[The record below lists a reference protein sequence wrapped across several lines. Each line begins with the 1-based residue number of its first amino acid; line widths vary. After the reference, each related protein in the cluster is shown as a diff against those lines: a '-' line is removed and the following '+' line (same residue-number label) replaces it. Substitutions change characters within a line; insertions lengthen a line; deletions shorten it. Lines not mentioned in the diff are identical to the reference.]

1 MNPESIPADGHP
13 ARLAVGIVGA
23 GRAGTALGVALARAG
38 HQVVAASAVSDASLR
53 RARANFPAAVI
64 TEPSQVLRRADLA
77 LLTVPD
83 DALPGLVAGLA
94 ATGAPLEG
102 RMLAHASGRYGV
114 SVLEPAVRQGAL
126 PLALHPVMTF
136 TGRADD
142 VDRLR
147 GTSFGVTAPE
157 VLRPAAE
164 ALVIEMGGEPVFIAE
179 EHRDLYH
186 AAIAGAAN
194 HLITLVAQAMD
205 LLRTAGVAE
214 PARLLAPLLSAS
226 LDNALR
232 FGDAGLTGPVA
243 RGDAA
248 TVAAHVAALEAA
260 AGTAAAATRPL
271 PRRVPRRRARGGRLR
286 GHGPADRGPRARG
299 RDPAARRRRTPARR
313 ARRPPVSDGPQL
325 ATTRADLAAARALMP
340 GPVVLAPTMG
350 ALHDGHARLLG
361 AARTL
366 AGPRGSVIVSIF
378 VNPLQFGPNEDLDR
392 YPRTLDADLAICA
405 REGADLVFAPAAAEM
420 YPGGPPEVT
429 VDPGPAGQRFEGEF
443 RPGFFGGVLTV
454 VLKLLH
460 LTRPAV
466 AVFGQK
472 DAQQLALVRRM
483 VTDLNLDVVIEPVPT
498 VRDADGLA
506 TSSRNR
512 YLSAADRAVA
522 LALPR
527 ALRAGQ
533 AEAGGGADAVLAAAR
548 AVLRAQPALAVD
560 YVALVDPGTFGPAGT
575 GPALL
580 VAAARAGTTRL
591 IDNMALVL
599 PAEGAGDAAH
609 H

>member
-1 MNPESIPADGHP
+1 
-13 ARLAVGIVGA
+13 
-23 GRAGTALGVALARAG
+23 
-38 HQVVAASAVSDASLR
+38 
-53 RARANFPAAVI
+53 
-64 TEPSQVLRRADLA
+64 
-77 LLTVPD
+77 
-83 DALPGLVAGLA
+83 
-94 ATGAPLEG
+94 
-102 RMLAHASGRYGV
+102 
-114 SVLEPAVRQGAL
+114 
-126 PLALHPVMTF
+126 
-136 TGRADD
+136 
-142 VDRLR
+142 
-147 GTSFGVTAPE
+147 
-157 VLRPAAE
+157 
-164 ALVIEMGGEPVFIAE
+164 
-179 EHRDLYH
+179 
-186 AAIAGAAN
+186 
-194 HLITLVAQAMD
+194 
-205 LLRTAGVAE
+205 
-214 PARLLAPLLSAS
+214 
-226 LDNALR
+226 
-232 FGDAGLTGPVA
+232 
-243 RGDAA
+243 
-248 TVAAHVAALEAA
+248 
-260 AGTAAAATRPL
+260 
-271 PRRVPRRRARGGRLR
+271 
-286 GHGPADRGPRARG
+286 
-299 RDPAARRRRTPARR
+299 
-313 ARRPPVSDGPQL
+313 VSDGPQL
-325 ATTRADLAAARALMP
+325 ATTRAALAAARAVMA

-350 ALHDGHARLLG
+350 ALHDGHVRLLD

-392 YPRTLDADLAICA
+392 YPRTPEADLAICA
-405 REGADLVFAPAAAEM
+405 RAGADLVFAPSAAEM
-420 YPGGPPEVT
+420 YPGGKPEVT
-429 VDPGPAGQRFEGEF
+429 VDPGPAGQRLEGEF

-506 TSSRNR
+506 ISSRNR

-533 AEAGGGADAVLAAAR
+533 AEAGGGADAVLAATW
-548 AVLRAQPALAVD
+548 AVLRSQPALGVD

-575 GPALL
+575 GSVLL
-580 VAAARAGTTRL
+580 AAAARAGTTRL

>member
-1 MNPESIPADGHP
+1 M
-13 ARLAVGIVGA
+13 
-23 GRAGTALGVALARAG
+23 
-38 HQVVAASAVSDASLR
+38 
-53 RARANFPAAVI
+53 
-64 TEPSQVLRRADLA
+64 
-77 LLTVPD
+77 
-83 DALPGLVAGLA
+83 
-94 ATGAPLEG
+94 
-102 RMLAHASGRYGV
+102 
-114 SVLEPAVRQGAL
+114 
-126 PLALHPVMTF
+126 
-136 TGRADD
+136 
-142 VDRLR
+142 
-147 GTSFGVTAPE
+147 
-157 VLRPAAE
+157 
-164 ALVIEMGGEPVFIAE
+164 
-179 EHRDLYH
+179 
-186 AAIAGAAN
+186 
-194 HLITLVAQAMD
+194 
-205 LLRTAGVAE
+205 
-214 PARLLAPLLSAS
+214 
-226 LDNALR
+226 
-232 FGDAGLTGPVA
+232 
-243 RGDAA
+243 
-248 TVAAHVAALEAA
+248 
-260 AGTAAAATRPL
+260 
-271 PRRVPRRRARGGRLR
+271 
-286 GHGPADRGPRARG
+286 
-299 RDPAARRRRTPARR
+299 
-313 ARRPPVSDGPQL
+313 SDGPQL
-325 ATTRADLAAARALMP
+325 ATSRADLAAARALMP

-392 YPRTLDADLAICA
+392 YPRTLDADLAMCA
-405 REGADLVFAPAAAEM
+405 REGADLVFAPAAAEI
-420 YPGGPPEVT
+420 YPGGPPEVS

-472 DAQQLALVRRM
+472 DAQQLTLVRRM

-527 ALRAGQ
+527 ALLAGQ
-533 AEAGGGADAVLAAAR
+533 AAAGGGADAVLAAAR

-560 YVALVDPGTFGPAGT
+560 YVALVDPDTFGPAGT
-575 GPALL
+575 GSALL

-591 IDNMALVL
+591 IDNLALVL

>member
-1 MNPESIPADGHP
+1 M
-13 ARLAVGIVGA
+13 
-23 GRAGTALGVALARAG
+23 
-38 HQVVAASAVSDASLR
+38 
-53 RARANFPAAVI
+53 
-64 TEPSQVLRRADLA
+64 
-77 LLTVPD
+77 
-83 DALPGLVAGLA
+83 
-94 ATGAPLEG
+94 
-102 RMLAHASGRYGV
+102 
-114 SVLEPAVRQGAL
+114 
-126 PLALHPVMTF
+126 
-136 TGRADD
+136 
-142 VDRLR
+142 
-147 GTSFGVTAPE
+147 
-157 VLRPAAE
+157 
-164 ALVIEMGGEPVFIAE
+164 
-179 EHRDLYH
+179 
-186 AAIAGAAN
+186 
-194 HLITLVAQAMD
+194 
-205 LLRTAGVAE
+205 
-214 PARLLAPLLSAS
+214 
-226 LDNALR
+226 
-232 FGDAGLTGPVA
+232 
-243 RGDAA
+243 
-248 TVAAHVAALEAA
+248 
-260 AGTAAAATRPL
+260 
-271 PRRVPRRRARGGRLR
+271 
-286 GHGPADRGPRARG
+286 
-299 RDPAARRRRTPARR
+299 
-313 ARRPPVSDGPQL
+313 SDGPQL
-325 ATTRADLAAARALMP
+325 ATTRADLAAARALMR

-405 REGADLVFAPAAAEM
+405 REGADLVFAPAAAEI

-498 VRDADGLA
+498 VRDADELA

-527 ALRAGQ
+527 ALLAGQ
-533 AEAGGGADAVLAAAR
+533 AAASAAGGGADAVLAAAR

-560 YVALVDPGTFGPAGT
+560 YVALVDPGTFGPAET

-591 IDNMALVL
+591 IDNVAVVL

>member
-1 MNPESIPADGHP
+1 
-13 ARLAVGIVGA
+13 
-23 GRAGTALGVALARAG
+23 
-38 HQVVAASAVSDASLR
+38 
-53 RARANFPAAVI
+53 
-64 TEPSQVLRRADLA
+64 
-77 LLTVPD
+77 
-83 DALPGLVAGLA
+83 
-94 ATGAPLEG
+94 
-102 RMLAHASGRYGV
+102 
-114 SVLEPAVRQGAL
+114 
-126 PLALHPVMTF
+126 
-136 TGRADD
+136 
-142 VDRLR
+142 
-147 GTSFGVTAPE
+147 
-157 VLRPAAE
+157 
-164 ALVIEMGGEPVFIAE
+164 
-179 EHRDLYH
+179 
-186 AAIAGAAN
+186 
-194 HLITLVAQAMD
+194 
-205 LLRTAGVAE
+205 
-214 PARLLAPLLSAS
+214 
-226 LDNALR
+226 
-232 FGDAGLTGPVA
+232 
-243 RGDAA
+243 
-248 TVAAHVAALEAA
+248 
-260 AGTAAAATRPL
+260 
-271 PRRVPRRRARGGRLR
+271 
-286 GHGPADRGPRARG
+286 
-299 RDPAARRRRTPARR
+299 
-313 ARRPPVSDGPQL
+313 VSDGPQL
-325 ATTRADLAAARALMP
+325 ATTRAGLAAARALMP

-392 YPRTLDADLAICA
+392 YPRTLDADLAMCA
-405 REGADLVFAPAAAEM
+405 REGADLIFAPAAAEI

-429 VDPGPAGQRFEGEF
+429 VDPGPAGQRFEGDF
-443 RPGFFGGVLTV
+443 RPGFFDGVLTV

-472 DAQQLALVRRM
+472 DAQQLALVRQM

-527 ALRAGQ
+527 ALLAGQ
-533 AEAGGGADAVLAAAR
+533 AAADGGADAVLDATR

-560 YVALVDPGTFGPAGT
+560 YVALVDPGTFGPAGA

-599 PAEGAGDAAH
+599 PEGAGDAAH